1 VVILDVSAT
10 VSIALPGSIINNPQ
24 TLQLKSCLVDQIARS
39 AAIFRINEIVIYNE
53 NSISDDC
60 NNETFNPNEFFCRIL
75 QYLETPQ
82 YLRKALFGIHPHLK
96 YAGILNPLDAPHH
109 MRANE
114 DCEYREGLVLD
125 ATSPSG
131 DTFVDCGL
139 SKNVLI
145 DKSLEVGTRVT
156 VKMKAIRG
164 RNPPYYGGKIVS
176 PSTPTVE
183 SGIYWGYTV
192 RYAKSFSEVFTQSTY
207 KVGYWLLLL
216 YVM

>member
-1 VVILDVSAT
+1 MYIILIS
-10 VSIALPGSIINNPQ
+10 
-24 TLQLKSCLVDQIARS
+24 
-39 AAIFRINEIVIYNE
+39 
-53 NSISDDC
+53 NSI
-60 NNETFNPNEFFCRIL
+60 EFLNLTR
-75 QYLETPQ
+75 

-164 RNPPYYGGKIVS
+164 RS
-176 PSTPTVE
+176 
-183 SGIYWGYTV
+183 
-192 RYAKSFSEVFTQSTY
+192 
-207 KVGYWLLLL
+207 
-216 YVM
+216 